1 MSSFS
6 VKTHLIEVLPHP
18 NADKLDLARIGAYL
32 CVIPK
37 DVYATGDLVAYI
49 PEQAIVPVDLQ
60 KELGV
65 EGKLAGSDKNR
76 VKAVK
81 LRGVLSQGLVLKARD
96 GWTLGQD
103 VTEELGITKW
113 EPPIPTNFAGEV
125 TNIGQRYTTDYDIE
139 NFKNFPHIF
148 VDGEEVVFTEKIH
161 GTCTQIVLLPA
172 GREIEGE
179 RLWAGSKGLGA
190 RGLMMRKTEHNL
202 RSNAYVR
209 AMVEL
214 GIGQKLLDLFGNL
227 DIPVILLGETY
238 GKGVQD
244 LHYGETSIAFRAFD
258 IILGDRGNQTFLC
271 HDALDA
277 ALEKMGIE
285 RVPVLYRGPFSR
297 EAMDAHVSGKTV
309 AGKGA
314 HIREGIVIR
323 PTNERQHPDL
333 NPCGNRVQLK
343 YVSGEYLTRKGGTE
357 FN

>member
-1 MSSFS
+1 MSTFS
-6 VKTHLIEVLPHP
+6 VKVHAVEVLPHP
-18 NADKLDLARIGAYL
+18 NADKLELARIGAYL

-37 DVYATGDLVAYI
+37 DVYTSGDLVAYI
-49 PEQAIVPVDLQ
+49 PEQAIVPLTLQ
-60 KELGV
+60 QELGV

-81 LRGVLSQGLVLKARD
+81 LRGILSQGLVLKARD
-96 GWTLGQD
+96 GWTRGQD
-103 VTEELGITKW
+103 VTAELGITKW
-113 EPPIPTNFAGEV
+113 EPPIPPNFAGEV
-125 TNIGQRYTTDYDIE
+125 ANIGERNTATYDIE
-139 NFKNFPHIF
+139 NFKNFPDLF
-148 VDGEEVVFTEKIH
+148 EDGEEVVFTEKIH
-161 GTCTQIVLLPA
+161 GTCTQITLLPK
-172 GREIEGE
+172 GREIEGK

-190 RGLMMRKTEHNL
+190 RGLMMRETENNL

-209 AMVEL
+209 AMIDL

-258 IILGDRGNQTFLC
+258 IILGDRGNQTFLD
-271 HDALDA
+271 HDSLDA

-297 EAMDAHVSGKTV
+297 EAMDAHVSGKTI
-309 AGKGA
+309 AGNGA

-323 PTNERQHPDL
+323 PIKERKHSDI
-333 NPCGNRVQLK
+333 NPCGGRVQLK
-343 YVSGEYLTRKGGTE
+343 YVSGDYLTRKGGTE